1 MLQVGSKAPN
11 FTLEA
16 VLPDGSFQSVTLSD
30 LHGKWVVL
38 FFYPLDFTF
47 VCPTE
52 ITGFSKRLSEFK
64 ELGAEVL
71 GASVDSV
78 HSHLAWINGS
88 LGQIGYS
95 LLSDPTHSVAR
106 EYGVLLED
114 KGYTLRG
121 TFIIDAEGVVRY
133 HLVHSNSVGRSV
145 DETLRVLRALQSGD
159 LCPVE
164 WKPGE
169 HTLGKA

>member
-1 MLQVGSKAPN
+1 MLQVGSKAPE

-16 VLPDGSFQSVTLSD
+16 VMPDGAFGNITLSD
-30 LHGKWVVL
+30 HRGRWVVL

-52 ITGFSKRLSEFK
+52 ITGFSKRLADFK
-64 ELGAEVL
+64 ALNAEIL
-71 GASVDSV
+71 GASTDSV
-78 HSHLAWINGS
+78 NSHEAWIKNG
-88 LGQIGYS
+88 LGHVTYP
-95 LLSDPTHSVAR
+95 LLSDPTHGVSR

-114 KGYTLRG
+114 QGHTLRG
-121 TFIIDAEGVVRY
+121 TFIIDPEGILRY
-133 HLVHSNSVGRSV
+133 HLVHSKAVGRSV
-145 DETLRVLRALQSGD
+145 EETLRVLLALQSGD

-169 HTLGKA
+169 NTLGKA